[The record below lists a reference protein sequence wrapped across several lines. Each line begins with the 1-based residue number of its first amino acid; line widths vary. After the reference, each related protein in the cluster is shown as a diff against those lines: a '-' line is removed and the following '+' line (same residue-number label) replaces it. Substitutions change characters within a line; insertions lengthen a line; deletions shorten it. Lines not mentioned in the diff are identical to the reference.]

1 MIAALLVFLAFALV
15 GCIRSPRRPS
25 EGDWLL
31 WRQNQE
37 GRGDDG

>member
-1 MIAALLVFLAFALV
+1 MLAAIFVLLAFALV
-15 GCIRSPRRPS
+15 GCIKRPRRS

-37 GRGDDG
+37 GRSDDG

>member
-1 MIAALLVFLAFALV
+1 MLVVILVFAAFALV
-15 GCIRSPRRPS
+15 GHIRTPRRS

-37 GRGDDG
+37 GRSDDG